1 MDSKELL
8 TSTRAQFMRAFL
20 AAVRST
26 IPKVK
31 EDLFQRADAS
41 YTSADQARLLY
52 SRNVLVEKNELVIEH
67 LYAGMDRLV
76 NRSFQTTYNTFHK
89 PSALDANADKL
100 SLVDSSAFE
109 DELRINEVT
118 ARFRTEGEEQLRD
131 LNIRIALM
139 FGQDNIKERENPF
152 RPYLFTRCIASAFEG
167 LGVSGELAGTLTELF
182 SDSFAGS
189 VSDIYRAVNVHLAEN
204 GVAAQLQLKIQK
216 SPTAP
221 GTQGSGSVSHAESG
235 DQQSFGGGRV
245 QAVGDGSAAVAPR
258 PRHNVESLFAA
269 VRGIAGGLGRIAPL
283 TRVAEP
289 AHEGADGGGD
299 GGYGSGGSG
308 GGSGSGSGSGGGGSG
323 GNGGGHGNA
332 GGPSGHAGDGKPGW
346 LSGNQAVGNVLRKFL
361 SRGAAP
367 PEAGAHA
374 HEHGDALPYYS
385 ASHATQTGGRM
396 PGTAPAHPTQ
406 LVQSVRVLQHTRTP
420 DTEQMLDEQG
430 EVRNLILEQRGPL
443 SEASKDIDEQM
454 TIDIVAMLFE
464 FILRDN
470 QVPAEVRAQLGRLQF
485 IVLKVALRDT
495 TLLTQKGHPARMLV
509 NRIGSISVGLKQIDP
524 TGAHITAEICR
535 IVDRL
540 LEDEEEDAALFS
552 KMLDEFDAFIA
563 VELRVSDKG
572 VEKAIGAVEQV
583 QNRALRFAH
592 TTAHL
597 GEALH
602 GLMIDP
608 YLKGFLENSWVNA
621 IEVAA
626 WDNAERAQRLRLLV
640 PDLLW
645 SILPKLTAA
654 QRGQLFGMLPTLLKS
669 LREGLTLT
677 EMNAAAQQQLMD
689 WLVAAHTSA
698 LRTGHSV
705 SEPLSLESIHAHF
718 RHFVVNPEDGG
729 KHAIDYS
736 NLPNN
741 HQLINLAIKALDLEV
756 KMLDQ
761 VFQENFPEGSDEPE
775 GVTAL
780 TPELVRERLRSGI
793 TIEINLGANKN
804 QGRLNWVDPKLS
816 NLVLSLEG
824 SNAPSMISVSMFLRL
839 VKRGQVR
846 FLEEEPL
853 FERAVESLLESADGL
868 DKAA

>member
-20 AAVRST
+20 AAVRAT
-26 IPKVK
+26 IPLTK
-31 EDLFQRADAS
+31 EDLFMRADGS
-41 YTSADQARLLY
+41 YTSAEQARLLY
-52 SRNVLVEKNELVIEH
+52 SRNLLVEKNEALVEQ
-67 LYAGMDRLV
+67 LYGGMERLV

-89 PSALDANADKL
+89 PSALDASADKL
-100 SLVDSSAFE
+100 SLIDANVFE

-152 RPYLFTRCIASAFEG
+152 RPYLFTRCIATAFEG
-167 LGVSGELAGTLTELF
+167 MGVSADLLATLIERF
-182 SDSFAGS
+182 SDNFAAS
-189 VSDIYRAVNVHLAEN
+189 VSDIYRTVNVHLAEN

-221 GTQGSGSVSHAESG
+221 GTQSGPSISHAESS
-235 DQQSFGGGRV
+235 DEQSFGGGRV
-245 QAVGDGSAAVAPR
+245 QAVNDAGAAPAKLR
-258 PRHNVESLFAA
+258 NGVEQLFAA
-269 VRGIAGGLGRIAPL
+269 VRSLTGRTAGAPAS
-283 TRVAEP
+283 TER
-289 AHEGADGGGD
+289 GGD
-299 GGYGSGGSG
+299 GEHGGSAGAGPGTDGQAPGAAPG
-308 GGSGSGSGSGGGGSG
+308 GGTR
-323 GNGGGHGNA
+323 
-332 GGPSGHAGDGKPGW
+332 PVW
-346 LSGNQAVGNVLRKFL
+346 LSGNQAVGNVLRKFF
-361 SRGAAP
+361 SRQSGPYEAATGEYGEALAYQPGNSHSHSHGHGHGSAVGGAVTP
-367 PEAGAHA
+367 
-374 HEHGDALPYYS
+374 
-385 ASHATQTGGRM
+385 
-396 PGTAPAHPTQ
+396 
-406 LVQSVRVLQHTRTP
+406 LVQSIRQMQRARTP
-420 DTEQMLDEQG
+420 EADEMLDEHG
-430 EVRNLILEQRGPL
+430 EVRNLIMEQRFVL
-443 SEASKDIDEQM
+443 SESSKDVDEQM
-454 TIDIVAMLFE
+454 TIDVVAMLFE

-524 TGAHITAEICR
+524 SGIHITEEICR
-535 IVDRL
+535 IVETL
-540 LEDEEEDAALFS
+540 LKDEEEDAELFS

-563 VELRVSDKG
+563 VELRVSDKA
-572 VEKAIGAVEQV
+572 VEQTIGAVEQV

-608 YLKGFLENSWVNA
+608 FLKAFLENDWVNA

-626 WDNAERAQRLRLLV
+626 WGDAERALRFRRLV

-645 SILPKLTAA
+645 SILPKLTAE
-654 QRGQLFGMLPTLLKS
+654 QRSELFGMLPKLLKI
-669 LREGLTLT
+669 LREGLLLT
-677 EMNAAAQQQLMD
+677 SMTASAQQALLD

-698 LRTGHSV
+698 LRTSFAT
-705 SEPLSLESIHAHF
+705 SEPLSLVSIHAHF
-718 RHFVVNPEDGG
+718 RHFVENPEEVGPTS
-729 KHAIDYS
+729 IDYS

-761 VFQENFPEGSDEPE
+761 VFEETFPGEGNGADDAPDSQW
-775 GVTAL
+775 
-780 TPELVRERLRSGI
+780 TPALVRERLRSGVG
-793 TIEINLGANKN
+793 IEINLGANRN
-804 QGRLNWVDPKLS
+804 QGRLNWIDPKLN
-816 NLVLSLEG
+816 NLVLSLDG
-824 SNAPSMISVSMFLRL
+824 SSVPSMISVSMFLRL
-839 VKRGQVR
+839 VRRAQVR

-853 FERAVESLLESADGL
+853 FERAVQALLESADGV
-868 DKAA
+868 DQKAA